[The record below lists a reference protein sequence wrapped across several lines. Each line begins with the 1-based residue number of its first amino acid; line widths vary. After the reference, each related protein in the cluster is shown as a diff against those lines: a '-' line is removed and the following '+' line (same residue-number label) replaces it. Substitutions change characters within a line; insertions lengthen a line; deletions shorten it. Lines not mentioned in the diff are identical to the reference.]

1 MEDDMASFLPAFEKM
16 IDNEGGY
23 TLHRID
29 GDRGGLTYA
38 GIARNFYPDW
48 PGWPLVTSDTALQA
62 IIPHVQAFYKQ
73 QFWERIRG
81 DFIYAQDIAESI
93 FDFAVNAGVSTAI
106 KLAQEVV
113 GVSTDGIIGSITL
126 KAMNNIEVNVFVRE
140 YALKKMARY
149 ANIVNNNPSQGKFLL
164 GWINRALKDIS

>member
-1 MEDDMASFLPAFEKM
+1 MASFLPAFEKM

-23 TLHRID
+23 TLHRIH

-38 GIARNFYPDW
+38 GIARNFHPDW
-48 PGWPLVTSDTALQA
+48 PGWSLVESDTALQT

-81 DFIYAQDIAESI
+81 DFIHTQEVAESI
-93 FDFAVNAGVSTAI
+93 FDFAVNAGVSTAT
-106 KLAQEVV
+106 KLTQEVV
-113 GVSTDGIIGSITL
+113 GVTNDGIIGSITL
-126 KAMNNIEVNVFVRE
+126 KAVNNMEECVFIRE

-149 ANIVNNNPSQGKFLL
+149 ANIVNNNPSQAKFLL
-164 GWINRALKDIS
+164 GWINRSLKEIS